1 MLKLKEKTRFAIAA
15 LTWLTAVP
23 AMADDVPAFPGS
35 EGHAR
40 YTTTGGRSTESSAAK
55 IYHVTNLADNAGTK
69 GCLRWALNQ
78 TGPRIIVFDVSGYI
92 DLRSELPIPAN
103 TTIAG
108 QTAPGEGITLRYYTV
123 NFNKGD
129 NIIVRFIRFR
139 RSQVKSVD
147 DGADAA
153 WGRQHRNI
161 ILDHCSFS
169 WSIDEIASF
178 YDNRNFTMQWCTLG
192 EALANPGHSKGEHS
206 YGGIWGGKEA
216 SFHHNFLLHMQ
227 NRVPR
232 FNGARYN
239 WTDFDNTKYENT
251 IQAEQVDFRNCVM
264 YNWGNGNGCYGGPGG
279 GYVNIVNN
287 YYQAGPATSNKMRV
301 TQISKAS
308 ASNAGDN
315 PFPDYT
321 SRYYISGNYVT
332 AAGTDAANYDWKG
345 VAYDSGIPEIN
356 GERYTVDPNHYYGSS
371 VEYVKNGS
379 GVDCVK
385 IKLDNPQPS
394 GDVTTHSAVNAYD
407 KVLAYSGVSLFR
419 DAVDVRYAEEAR
431 TGTTTYTGPV
441 TARAGIVD
449 YINDPSATEDVTL
462 PSFPALKSD
471 SRPAGYDTD
480 GDGIPDEWET
490 ANGLNPNDA
499 SDALTKTLDKEK
511 GWYLNIEVYLNSIV
525 EDIVRAGN
533 DNAITSVNEY
543 YPAYNKVVTSVGAK
557 VLNSSS
563 VESIEYYTLDG
574 KRISSPLK
582 GISVRKIKYSDGTVD
597 VDKVVKK

>member
-1 MLKLKEKTRFAIAA
+1 
-15 LTWLTAVP
+15 
-23 AMADDVPAFPGS
+23 
-35 EGHAR
+35 
-40 YTTTGGRSTESSAAK
+40 
-55 IYHVTNLADNAGTK
+55 
-69 GCLRWALNQ
+69 
-78 TGPRIIVFDVSGYI
+78 
-92 DLRSELPIPAN
+92 
-103 TTIAG
+103 
-108 QTAPGEGITLRYYTV
+108 
-123 NFNKGD
+123 
-129 NIIVRFIRFR
+129 
-139 RSQVKSVD
+139 
-147 DGADAA
+147 
-153 WGRQHRNI
+153 
-161 ILDHCSFS
+161 
-169 WSIDEIASF
+169 
-178 YDNRNFTMQWCTLG
+178 
-192 EALANPGHSKGEHS
+192 
-206 YGGIWGGKEA
+206 
-216 SFHHNFLLHMQ
+216 MQ

-356 GERYTVDPNHYYGSS
+356 GGRYTVDPNHYYGSS

-407 KVLAYSGVSLFR
+407 KVLAYSGASLFR

-462 PSFPALKSD
+462 PSFPTLKSD

-557 VLNSSS
+557 VLNNSS